1 MKLIVGLG
9 NPGNKYAG
17 NRHNIGFMALDAM
30 AERHCLPAWKKR
42 FQGFATDGEIDGERV
57 VLLKPQTY
65 MNESGRAVGEAARFL
80 KIKTGDI
87 VVLHDELDLD
97 PGKLKVKSGGGN
109 AGHNGLRSITAHLDN
124 EYLRVRLGIGHPGH
138 KDLVANYVLNDFAK
152 ADGSWLRPLLEALAD
167 AAGWLAKGDGVRFT
181 TAVALARG
189 EVAPK
194 ATAPTQ
200 KTDRKGSDKPTD
212 RALKTA
218 RDSNVPAPDTRPST
232 TDLVTDPPPRP
243 KAKAPP
249 HPSGDRQSKRQNAL
263 ADNLR
268 KWMARRDGES

>member
-9 NPGNKYAG
+9 NPGSKYAG

-30 AERHCLPAWKKR
+30 AERHRLPGWKKR

-80 KIKTGDI
+80 KIATGDI
-87 VVLHDELDLD
+87 IVLHDELDLD

-138 KDLVANYVLNDFAK
+138 KDLVSNYVLNDFAK
-152 ADGSWLRPLLEALAD
+152 ADATWLRPLLEAVAD

-189 EVAPK
+189 EAVPKIAAPADK
-194 ATAPTQ
+194 PGS
-200 KTDRKGSDKPTD
+200 KGSKPTERSPKPTRLSD
-212 RALKTA
+212 A
-218 RDSNVPAPDTRPST
+218 PASDTPAAT
-232 TDLVTDPPPRP
+232 PPAAAPPPP
-243 KAKAPP
+243 AQAAASK
-249 HPSGDRQSKRQNAL
+249 HPAGDRQSKRQNAL